1 MLPDKNQLI
10 YDFILLNIFQEWKV
24 KTFDEKG
31 LTCSTEE
38 RYSESPLDLETCKQ
52 TAEELGYNFI
62 YFQPLSERPQG
73 VWCHIYKSCE
83 KTRIPSLGGRNYEL
97 SVPTGIFEMSV
108 NQLSEA
114 NHTSKLY
121 IIQAYLYNL

>member
-1 MLPDKNQLI
+1 MFLH
-10 YDFILLNIFQEWKV
+10 YLNLFLEWKI
-24 KTFDEKG
+24 KTFAEKG

-38 RYSESPLDLETCKQ
+38 RYSESSLDLETCKQ

-97 SVPTGIFEMSV
+97 SVPTGIFEISVKQMS
-108 NQLSEA
+108 NIQIPWLI
-114 NHTSKLY
+114 Y
-121 IIQAYLYNL
+121 IHCISL